1 MMATTMSERSLEGKA
16 IRRVGFYAAC
26 TESYRVHGHVPV
38 GAKPVSGGLHT
49 LLR

>member
-1 MMATTMSERSLEGKA
+1 MSERSLEGKA

-26 TESYRVHGHVPV
+26 TESYRLTAHVPV
-38 GAKPVSGGLHT
+38 GAKPVATGLHT